1 MSDQERL
8 LATIASIAA
17 ASQVTME
24 VADTAVDAFSKGMNF
39 LSGAFMGDYERMTQ
53 GASGFLAATGKVAGK
68 LLSVGDIVGN
78 RLTDEQKEHLVQ
90 RIMKAVLRLDI
101 PDIAT
106 LLPLLAIDSTV
117 RNAVFKELKD
127 FLRAMNLVK

>member
-17 ASQVTME
+17 ASQLTME

-53 GASGFLAATGKVAGK
+53 GASGFLAATGKVAGTIQFFHQFLFQRQINIPFIHMYSYICRK
-68 LLSVGDIVGN
+68 IVISWGYCW
-78 RLTDEQKEHLVQ
+78 
-90 RIMKAVLRLDI
+90 
-101 PDIAT
+101 
-106 LLPLLAIDSTV
+106 
-117 RNAVFKELKD
+117 
-127 FLRAMNLVK
+127 

>member
-1 MSDQERL
+1 MLQGFWQQL
-8 LATIASIAA
+8 VK
-17 ASQVTME
+17 SQVP
-24 VADTAVDAFSKGMNF
+24 FNF
-39 LSGAFMGDYERMTQ
+39 FTNFCFNARLT
-53 GASGFLAATGKVAGK
+53 FLLYICTRIYVGK

-90 RIMKAVLRLDI
+90 RIMKAVLRFDI

-127 FLRAMNLVK
+127 FLRALNLAK